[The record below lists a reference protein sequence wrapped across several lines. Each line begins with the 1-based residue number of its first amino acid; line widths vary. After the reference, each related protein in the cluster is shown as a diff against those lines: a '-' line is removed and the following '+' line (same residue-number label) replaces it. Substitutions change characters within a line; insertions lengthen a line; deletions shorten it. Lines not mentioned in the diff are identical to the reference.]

1 MKIVIET
8 ERTLH
13 RAMGVDFHD
22 PTVVQIRVKV
32 DGEEDLSLAH
42 VITVDEMRSN
52 FDILWEYLG
61 DKIKR
66 AYAHRKSQELVS
78 TD

>member
-1 MKIVIET
+1 
-8 ERTLH
+8 
-13 RAMGVDFHD
+13 
-22 PTVVQIRVKV
+22 VQIRVLV
-32 DGEEDLSLAH
+32 DGEEELGLSH
-42 VITVDEMRSN
+42 VLSVDEMRSN

-66 AYAHRKSQELVS
+66 AHADRKKELVS